1 MECLIKWRSVKV
13 GDRVVMQTWKNLM
26 VPDNWLA
33 ATQSL
38 QNSLPSDFKYIFL
51 TDDELD
57 DFVALEFP
65 SMFTLFKNLPYG
77 IQRADVGR
85 YLWLYKFGGLYIDMD
100 YLILKPFTNYLD
112 TLKADLILVHSSN
125 MPIVLTNSFIIARPG
140 LRDLYDLAFESLVE
154 PYGSWWAF
162 SKHMHIMSSTGPLA
176 FHNKIVNSE
185 IAYVSLPN
193 KLFLNTS
200 PVRFD
205 KQNHFDGGFM
215 IPVEGASWNSMDT
228 VILNF
233 FNSFK
238 WNLLFLVFSLV
249 IYSLL
254 DFSLM
259 KINLNFLLANLKRTI
274 NLNSNKPQKIHLIK
288 EELKRILHEAL

>member
-1 MECLIKWRSVKV
+1 
-13 GDRVVMQTWKNLM
+13 
-26 VPDNWLA
+26 
-33 ATQSL
+33 
-38 QNSLPSDFKYIFL
+38 
-51 TDDELD
+51 
-57 DFVALEFP
+57 
-65 SMFTLFKNLPYG
+65 
-77 IQRADVGR
+77 
-85 YLWLYKFGGLYIDMD
+85 MD